1 MARRLARM
9 SIDINDPYFQEQAW
23 NDPEWGAIWG
33 PKTVTNMGGYVTGAY
48 GEEFVKN
55 KKFFDKQGQRMAK
68 QNEAKLRAVQTKGAA
83 SAGGVRSI
91 LKGQANPPAQGSTI
105 LGGQNTAV
113 KTLLG
118 V

>member
-1 MARRLARM
+1 MGIEDPNDTLGIM
-9 SIDINDPYFQEQAW
+9 SGLYNEQYGMT
-23 NDPEWGAIWG
+23 D
-33 PKTVTNMGGYVTGAY
+33 KRGGNVDTLTG
-48 GEEFVKN
+48 EFVPTKT
-55 KKFFDKQGQRMAK
+55 FFDKQGQRSAK
-68 QNEAKLRAVQTKGAA
+68 QNEARLKAVQTKGAA

-91 LKGQANPPAQGSTI
+91 LKGQVNPPAQGATI